1 MTRAGEVEFVISS
14 ARALVAA
21 VVQDDCG
28 QMIGTQWVG
37 GNGGLLS
44 RETLRAADQLRL
56 AFDAYDQAV
65 AAQREVEPENG

>member
-1 MTRAGEVEFVISS
+1 MQPDVERVITQ

-28 QMIGTQWVG
+28 QMVGNQFVG

-44 RETLRAADQLRL
+44 RETLRVADQLRL

-65 AAQREVEPENG
+65 AAQPKSQVQHG